1 MRQVIKTEGILGL
14 DTTDYKHTI
23 LRVTMKNREK
33 YVLDMTGAQY
43 GWYEAVTPWPVYN
56 ASRVRSFTEVLPFGS
71 ARDFLKAR
79 AVKCGGQWQWIRS
92 IKDQFAEVVDRI
104 VVRWQK
110 DHISLTELLR
120 LPEHDF
126 QKNQASL
133 VDAVEELLQRHK
145 KFLEAQGIFNVS
157 GGSKEGALDRPFTS
171 ATRCTVSPESLASLN
186 DGITGG
192 S

>member
-1 MRQVIKTEGILGL
+1 MRRVYKIEGRPAIDG
-14 DTTDYKHTI
+14 TDYNHTI
-23 LRVTMKNREK
+23 LRVTMKNGET

-43 GWYEAVTPWPVYN
+43 GWYEAVTSWPVYN
-56 ASRVRSFTEVLPFGS
+56 ASRVRACREVLPFGGT
-71 ARDFLKAR
+71 RDFCKAR
-79 AVKCGGQWQWIRS
+79 AVKSGGQRQWMRG
-92 IKDQFAEVVDRI
+92 IKEKFAETVDGA

-133 VDAVEELLQRHK
+133 VDAVEDFLQRHK
-145 KFLEAQGIFNVS
+145 NVQEARGIFNVA
-157 GGSKEGALDRPFTS
+157 GDFKEGALDRPFTS
-171 ATRCTVSPESLASLN
+171 ATRCIESLESLASLN
-186 DGITGG
+186 NDLTGG

>member
-1 MRQVIKTEGILGL
+1 
-14 DTTDYKHTI
+14 
-23 LRVTMKNREK
+23 MKNGET

-43 GWYEAVTPWPVYN
+43 GWYEAVTSWPVYN
-56 ASRVRSFTEVLPFGS
+56 ASRVRSCKEILPFGGT
-71 ARDFLKAR
+71 REYCKAR
-79 AVKCGGQWQWIRS
+79 AVKSGGQQHWVRS
-92 IKDQFAEVVDRI
+92 IKEQFAETVDGA

-133 VDAVEELLQRHK
+133 VDAVENLLQRHK
-145 KFLEAQGIFNVS
+145 KFLEAQGIFNVT
-157 GGSKEGALDRPFTS
+157 GDFKEGALDRPFTS
-171 ATRCTVSPESLASLN
+171 ATRCMITPESLASLN
-186 DGITGG
+186 NGLTGG